1 MIEQLKNIEYV
12 LFDLDGTVSDSSEG
26 IMKSADMALKSQ
38 NIVVPFDT
46 LTKFIGPALRVS
58 FSWYTD
64 SVEIRDKMLA
74 VYRERYS
81 EKGWCENKIYNG
93 MPELLRDLQTKGKH
107 VVLASAK
114 PEYFC
119 RKIIKYFGVEQ
130 YFDFIGGS
138 DMDGKRDD
146 KTVLLSYVLD
156 NIGNPAP
163 DKVIM
168 IGDRKYDVECAHN
181 HGIKCIGVKY
191 GFSDGDE
198 LSSAGADFIADTVD
212 DLKKMLL

>member
-1 MIEQLKNIEYV
+1 MNDELKNIEYV

-26 IMKSADMALKSQ
+26 IMKSTDRALKSEGI
-38 NIVVPFDT
+38 NVPFDT

-58 FSWYTD
+58 FGWYTD
-64 SVEIRDKMLA
+64 DEEKRDRMLK

-81 EKGWCENKIYNG
+81 EKGWCENKIYPG
-93 MPELLRDLQTKGKH
+93 MPELLRDLKKSGKH

-119 RKIIKYFGVEQ
+119 RKIIKYFGVDR

-138 DMDGKRDD
+138 DMEGKRDD
-146 KTVLLSYVLD
+146 KTVLLTYVLE
-156 NIGNPAP
+156 NIGNPPA
-163 DKVIM
+163 DKIVM
-168 IGDRKYDVECAHN
+168 IGDRKFDVECAHN

-191 GFSDGDE
+191 GFSERNE
-198 LSSAGADFIADTVD
+198 LEDAGADFIADTVE
-212 DLKKMLL
+212 DLRKLLL